1 MCVYVC
7 VSSLC
12 PVQNMPVSQY
22 NPWFCQGQ
30 QPQQPFATNSAV
42 HANLAYKS
50 AAACRHSRKDV
61 GYAAPLQTFRYGS
74 TNSSMMPS
82 SSSGSTCNY
91 NKIENGSQTRTILER
106 QGRTIDRQEQ
116 HFRGSTPEAWSV
128 HVMFSNRCATYA
140 VCQVSNT
147 SSTSISAMSA

>member
-1 MCVYVC
+1 MLYAEIKRSSYCHKTILCKSNIEFIQLDFDHREGMCVCMCVC

-12 PVQNMPVSQY
+12 LVQNMPVSQY

-61 GYAAPLQTFRYGS
+61 GYAPPLQTFRYGS

-91 NKIENGSQTRTILER
+91 NKIEKRQSNKHNSGKTR
-106 QGRTIDRQEQ
+106 
-116 HFRGSTPEAWSV
+116 WK
-128 HVMFSNRCATYA
+128 N
-140 VCQVSNT
+140 
-147 SSTSISAMSA
+147 